1 MRIIDTG
8 DAILS
13 GDNHPQ
19 LKIGDKLY
27 LVDDRK
33 STWDKIQQVQKRGGD
48 NVDAEILALAL
59 GKEAVAELVNSDISV
74 SGVVCFKRLI
84 HHDMS
89 KSLKTYKATKQKG
102 DPHEQTENN
111 RPV

>member
-33 STWDKIQQVQKRGGD
+33 STWDKIQQVQEKGGD

-59 GKEAVAELVNSDISV
+59 GKKAVAELVNNSDISV
-74 SGVVCFKRLI
+74 SGYTNLSFYVMAAI
-84 HHDMS
+84 TGEDYED
-89 KSLKTYKATKQKG
+89 LKKAAKERK
-102 DPHEQTENN
+102 N
-111 RPV
+111 

>member
-33 STWDKIQQVQKRGGD
+33 STWDKIQQVQERGGD

-59 GKEAVAELVNSDISV
+59 GKEAVAELVNNSNISV
-74 SGVVCFKRLI
+74 SGYTNLSFYVMAAI
-84 HHDMS
+84 TGEDYED
-89 KSLKTYKATKQKG
+89 LKKAAKERK
-102 DPHEQTENN
+102 N
-111 RPV
+111 

>member
-33 STWDKIQQVQKRGGD
+33 STWDKIQQAQERGGD
-48 NVDAEILALAL
+48 SVDAEILTLAL
-59 GKEAVAELVNSDISV
+59 GKDAVTELINNSDITV
-74 SGVVCFKRLI
+74 SGYTNLSFYVMAAI
-84 HHDMS
+84 TGEDYED
-89 KSLKTYKATKQKG
+89 LKKAAKERK
-102 DPHEQTENN
+102 N
-111 RPV
+111 

>member
-8 DAILS
+8 DKILT

-33 STWDKIQQVQKRGGD
+33 STWDKIQEVQNDDTIENKD
-48 NVDAEILALAL
+48 EKILILAL
-59 GKEAVAELVNSDISV
+59 GEEAVKEICNESITFSGFTALSFFIMSAITGEDYEELRRVAKNA
-74 SGVVCFKRLI
+74 K
-84 HHDMS
+84 
-89 KSLKTYKATKQKG
+89 
-102 DPHEQTENN
+102 N
-111 RPV
+111 

>member
-33 STWDKIQQVQKRGGD
+33 STWDKIQQVQEDGGD
-48 NVDAEILALAL
+48 DVEILRLAL
-59 GKEAVAELVNSDISV
+59 GKDATKELIDNSDITV
-74 SGVVCFKRLI
+74 SGYTNLSYYVMAAI
-84 HHDMS
+84 TGEDYED
-89 KSLKTYKATKQKG
+89 LKKAAKERK
-102 DPHEQTENN
+102 N
-111 RPV
+111 

>member
-33 STWDKIQQVQKRGGD
+33 STWDKIQQVQEKGGD
-48 NVDAEILALAL
+48 NVDAEILTLAL
-59 GKEAVAELVNSDISV
+59 GKEAVAELVNNSDISV
-74 SGVVCFKRLI
+74 SGYTNLSFYVMAAI
-84 HHDMS
+84 TGEDYED
-89 KSLKTYKATKQKG
+89 LKKAAKERK
-102 DPHEQTENN
+102 N
-111 RPV
+111 

>member
-33 STWDKIQQVQKRGGD
+33 STWDKIQQVQEKGGD

-59 GKEAVAELVNSDISV
+59 GKEAVAELINNSDISV
-74 SGVVCFKRLI
+74 SGYTNLSFYVMAAI
-84 HHDMS
+84 TGEDYED
-89 KSLKTYKATKQKG
+89 LKKAAKERK
-102 DPHEQTENN
+102 N
-111 RPV
+111 

>member
-8 DAILS
+8 DAVLS

-33 STWDKIQQVQKRGGD
+33 STWDKIQQVQESGD
-48 NVDAEILALAL
+48 NADTEILTLAL
-59 GKEAVAELVNSDISV
+59 GKEAVAELINNSDISV
-74 SGVVCFKRLI
+74 SGYTNLSFYVMAAI
-84 HHDMS
+84 TGEDYED
-89 KSLKTYKATKQKG
+89 LKKAAKERK
-102 DPHEQTENN
+102 N
-111 RPV
+111 

>member
-33 STWDKIQQVQKRGGD
+33 STWGKIQQVQKRGGD

-59 GKEAVAELVNSDISV
+59 GKEAVAELVNNSDISV
-74 SGVVCFKRLI
+74 SGYTNLSFYVMAAI
-84 HHDMS
+84 TGEDYED
-89 KSLKTYKATKQKG
+89 LKKAAKERK
-102 DPHEQTENN
+102 N
-111 RPV
+111 

>member
-33 STWDKIQQVQKRGGD
+33 STWDKIQQVQERGSD

-59 GKEAVAELVNSDISV
+59 GKEAVAELVNNSDISV
-74 SGVVCFKRLI
+74 SGYTNLSFYVMAAI
-84 HHDMS
+84 TGEDYED
-89 KSLKTYKATKQKG
+89 LKKAAKERK
-102 DPHEQTENN
+102 N
-111 RPV
+111 

>member
-48 NVDAEILALAL
+48 NADAEILALAL
-59 GKEAVAELVNSDISV
+59 GKEAVAELVNNSDISV
-74 SGVVCFKRLI
+74 SGYTNLSFYVMAAI
-84 HHDMS
+84 TGENYED
-89 KSLKTYKATKQKG
+89 LKKAAKERK
-102 DPHEQTENN
+102 N
-111 RPV
+111 

>member
-33 STWDKIQQVQKRGGD
+33 STWNKIQQVQKRGGD

-59 GKEAVAELVNSDISV
+59 GKEAVAELVNNSDISV
-74 SGVVCFKRLI
+74 SGYTNLSFYVMAAI
-84 HHDMS
+84 TGEDYED
-89 KSLKTYKATKQKG
+89 LKKAAKERK
-102 DPHEQTENN
+102 N
-111 RPV
+111 